1 VIFWRIN
8 LMCEQC
14 STLFFRAS
22 PKLPFPAPWHKLNF
36 QPQFL
41 VQFSFLHRL
50 TFHKLC
56 WASNN
61 IVQYLHTLYLNV
73 CTLKYRNYICIH
85 VENSENKPKKRKN
98 LKKKPKE
105 TIDSGV
111 LTIKFTIISA
121 TGIFLR
127 LLLILLVHQLL
138 CHIALQ
144 GSSIPVLV
152 LPKKSSYF

>member
-1 VIFWRIN
+1 MIFCRIN

-36 QPQFL
+36 QPQFP
-41 VQFSFLHRL
+41 VQFSFLHHL
-50 TFHKLC
+50 TFHKLR
-56 WASNN
+56 WATNN
-61 IVQYLHTLYLNV
+61 IVQYLHTSCLNV
-73 CTLKYRNYICIH
+73 YILKYWNYICIH
-85 VENSENKPKKRKN
+85 VENSKNKPQKCKN
-98 LKKKPKE
+98 LKKKE

-111 LTIKFTIISA
+111 LTIKFTIIGV